1 MRLKLSLLQL
11 RVTADKAE
19 NLRAAAEAV
28 ADAARRGAE
37 LVMLPEMFCC
47 PYDNACFPRYAE
59 PRGGGIYSALQ
70 TMARENRVYLIGG
83 SLPEREDGRIYNTS
97 FVFAPDGAELAR
109 HRKVHLFDI
118 DIPGGQRFLE
128 SEVLSPGEGGTVFD
142 TPWGRFGLCICFDLR
157 FPALARELAEAG
169 AQAIFVPAAFNCTT
183 GPLHWE
189 LLFRARAVDQELF
202 TVGCSPARDETAGY
216 VAYGHSLV
224 VDPWGRVLAEAGAG
238 AESLDAELELS
249 EVAAMRRQI
258 PVLPERLRG

>member
-1 MRLKLSLLQL
+1 MKLSLIQM

-19 NLRAAAEAV
+19 NLRTAAEAV
-28 ADAARRGAE
+28 SDAAGRGAE

-47 PYDNACFPRYAE
+47 PYENAAFPRCAE
-59 PRGGGIYSALQ
+59 PRGGAIYTALRE
-70 TMARENRVYLIGG
+70 MARENRVILIGG
-83 SLPEREDGRIYNTS
+83 SFPEREDGRIYNTS

-109 HRKVHLFDI
+109 HRKAHLFDI

-128 SEVLSPGEGGTVFD
+128 SETLSPGEGGTVFD
-142 TPWGRFGLCICFDLR
+142 TAFGRFGLCICFDLR

-169 AQAIFVPAAFNCTT
+169 ARAIFVPAAFNRTT

-202 TVGCSPARDETAGY
+202 TVGCSPARDETASY

-238 AESLDAELELS
+238 AESLDAELDLA
-249 EVAAMRRQI
+249 EVTAMRRQV
-258 PVLPERLRG
+258 PVLPEALRG